1 MTIDDAALIDY
12 ALGTV
17 SRERTKEVESFLRS
31 HPDAALRVR
40 RMQDALA
47 ELVLTLP
54 PEASSV
60 DAEDDLVERLR
71 RTSQPPVP
79 HDRLRRRATRRSPRW
94 AAFGIA
100 VALGLAAWLIL
111 GPILRPDRTDQ
122 VLERYQS
129 QPGAL
134 SSRLI
139 TQDGRELGTLVRL
152 PDDRLFVAFEELPE
166 GGVYQLWALS
176 EGEQL
181 ASASSADERIT
192 PEASADTGT
201 ATEASADAQGSSATS
216 IGERATSIAVVEE
229 RSSLSE
235 PVSGADSLAITI
247 EPAGG
252 SERPTSEPLVIEPL

>member
-17 SRERTKEVESFLRS
+17 SRERTKEVESFLRA

-71 RTSQPPVP
+71 RTSQPPMP
-79 HDRLRRRATRRSPRW
+79 HDRLRRRAARRSPRW

-111 GPILRPDRTDQ
+111 GPLLRPDRTDQ

-152 PDDRLFVAFEELPE
+152 PDDRLFVAFEELPQD
-166 GGVYQLWALS
+166 GVYQLWALS
-176 EGEQL
+176 EGEPT
-181 ASASSADERIT
+181 SASSTVEGI
-192 PEASADTGT
+192 
-201 ATEASADAQGSSATS
+201 ATESSVDEEATS
-216 IGERATSIAVVEE
+216 VALIGERATSIAVVEE
-229 RSSLSE
+229 RSSLSG
-235 PVSGADSLAITI
+235 PVSGADSLAITV